1 MLPLTLLLLLPIFI
15 ALTSFPFTSTLPHD
29 NTNINLPI
37 SPLLNFTSTIIP
49 IPNINSTKTRCITK
63 KRLFINDTLFQ
74 YPLSSV
80 LSSKQCS
87 LSFPKD
93 IDDFISYYTDNIYI
107 KHKIIL
113 TICFINHITSPQS
126 SPLSAYLSSI
136 NLTTYKYSSLY
147 WNEKDI
153 DDYLITGTS
162 RELELNE
169 YTTLKTIYF
178 DLTTNLTLNLK
189 TDKYF
194 TSIYNY
200 ITQHSI
206 VLFDNTD
213 IYSYDIVLFPYLDTC
228 SVFPH
233 DMVFKKQLMSSH
245 KETEYKNDTIS
256 FELVNDTLYIIKA
269 NRNYNINSHFYY
281 VMNNNT
287 LSNTQLLLREGKLIK
302 DNYYNS
308 LYLKH
313 KINFTSIDEFDKFKE
328 LLNKKGV
335 NASNVV
341 YNVKSFG
348 NGIEVE
354 FNINVQEDVKQ
365 MELFKFFGVAQ
376 EQFGGKNNKKN
387 RKVFI
392 DEVIQISLRIIA
404 FFKST
409 SDNIIRLF
417 GNDINTYINET
428 LTMQENNN
436 LKEMMIH
443 LYNLENLY
451 TIHKFHNN
459 YYANVMGLLWRNVRK
474 YQPRYANL

>member
-1 MLPLTLLLLLPIFI
+1 
-15 ALTSFPFTSTLPHD
+15 
-29 NTNINLPI
+29 
-37 SPLLNFTSTIIP
+37 
-49 IPNINSTKTRCITK
+49 
-63 KRLFINDTLFQ
+63 
-74 YPLSSV
+74 
-80 LSSKQCS
+80 
-87 LSFPKD
+87 
-93 IDDFISYYTDNIYI
+93 
-107 KHKIIL
+107 
-113 TICFINHITSPQS
+113 
-126 SPLSAYLSSI
+126 
-136 NLTTYKYSSLY
+136 
-147 WNEKDI
+147 
-153 DDYLITGTS
+153 
-162 RELELNE
+162 
-169 YTTLKTIYF
+169 
-178 DLTTNLTLNLK
+178 
-189 TDKYF
+189 
-194 TSIYNY
+194 
-200 ITQHSI
+200 
-206 VLFDNTD
+206 
-213 IYSYDIVLFPYLDTC
+213 
-228 SVFPH
+228 
-233 DMVFKKQLMSSH
+233 MVFKKQLMSSH
-245 KETEYKNDTIS
+245 KETDYKNDTIS

-269 NRNYNINSHFYY
+269 NRDYNINSHFYY

>member
-1 MLPLTLLLLLPIFI
+1 MRFLILLLPLLL
-15 ALTSFPFTSTLPHD
+15 ALTTFPLALTLPHE
-29 NTNINLPI
+29 TNINLHI
-37 SPLLNFTSTIIP
+37 SSPLLNFTSSIIP

-74 YPLSSV
+74 YPSSSI
-80 LSSKQCS
+80 LSSKQCL

-93 IDDFISYYTDNIYI
+93 IDDFISYYTDDIYT

-113 TICFINHITSPQS
+113 TICFINHITSS
-126 SPLSAYLSSI
+126 SPLSAYLSPL
-136 NLTTYKYSSLY
+136 NLTTHKYSSLY

-162 RELELNE
+162 HELDLNE

-194 TSIYNY
+194 ISIYNY
-200 ITQHSI
+200 ITQHSLI
-206 VLFDNTD
+206 FNNTD
-213 IYSYDIVLFPYLDTC
+213 TYSYDLVLFPYLNTC
-228 SVFPH
+228 SVYPH
-233 DMVFKKQLMSSH
+233 DMVFKKQLTSSH
-245 KETEYKNDTIS
+245 KETDYKNDTIS
-256 FELVNDTLYIIKA
+256 FELVNDTTYTIKA
-269 NRNYNINSHFYY
+269 NRDYNINSHFYY

-287 LSNTQLLLREGKLIK
+287 LSNTQLLLREGKLIR

-328 LLNKKGV
+328 MLNKKGV

-341 YNVKSFG
+341 YNVKSFK
-348 NGIEVE
+348 NEIEVE

-365 MELFKFFGVAQ
+365 MEMFKFFGVVQ

-404 FFKST
+404 FLKST
-409 SDNIIRLF
+409 SNNIIRLF
-417 GNDINTYINET
+417 GNDIDTYINET
-428 LTMQENNN
+428 LTMQKNNN

-443 LYNLENLY
+443 LYNIENLY

>member
-1 MLPLTLLLLLPIFI
+1 MLPYIPLFL
-15 ALTSFPFTSTLPHD
+15 ALTSLPFTSTLPHK
-29 NTNINLPI
+29 TNINLPI
-37 SPLLNFTSTIIP
+37 ISPLSNFTSTIIP

-74 YPLSSV
+74 YPSSSV

-93 IDDFISYYTDNIYI
+93 IDDFINYYTDNIHL
-107 KHKIIL
+107 KHKILL
-113 TICFINHITSPQS
+113 TICFITHITSPSSSSSSSS
-126 SPLSAYLSSI
+126 SPLNTYLSSL

-153 DDYLITGTS
+153 DDFLITGNS
-162 RELELNE
+162 REIELNE
-169 YTTLKTIYF
+169 YNTLKTIYF

-189 TDKYF
+189 TDKHF
-194 TSIYNY
+194 LSIYNY

-206 VLFDNTD
+206 IFDNN
-213 IYSYDIVLFPYLDTC
+213 IHSYDIVLLPYLEICNVFPY
-228 SVFPH
+228 
-233 DMVFKKQLMSSH
+233 DMVFKKQLMSSY
-245 KETEYKNDTIS
+245 KETDFKNDTLS
-256 FELVNDTLYIIKA
+256 FELVNDTMYIIKA
-269 NRNYNINSHFYY
+269 NKDYNINSHFYY
-281 VMNNNT
+281 VVNNT
-287 LSNTQLLLREGKLIK
+287 LSNTQLLLREGKLAK

-313 KINFTSIDEFDKFKE
+313 KINFTSIEEFDKFKE

-335 NASNVV
+335 NASDVV
-341 YNVKSFG
+341 YNVKGFG

-354 FNINVQEDVKQ
+354 FNINVQEDVTR
-365 MELFKFFGVAQ
+365 MELFRFFGVVQ
-376 EQFGGKNNKKN
+376 EQFGGKNQKN

-392 DEVIQISLRIIA
+392 DEIMQISLRIIA
-404 FFKST
+404 LFKSA

-417 GNDINTYINET
+417 GKNIDTYINET
-428 LTMQENNN
+428 VSMQESNN

-451 TIHKFHNN
+451 SIHKFHNN

-474 YQPRYANL
+474 YQHRYANL